1 MQFPSII
8 QYLWAKS
15 LDNLLFK
22 KIENKFTLKK
32 FLAKSKNTAIRLID
46 LIMSPFTFTAAKYFG
61 FVRMKGFA
69 RMPVSRFIFRKV
81 GVVPVTNHYY
91 EPLPNVLELK
101 SLDIPKLNPHINMNL
116 PNILAFLRD
125 LKYKDEIAKIDFESL
140 LNDGRPERFQFFLPQ
155 EAELYYLMIRNL
167 KPKIVLEVGSGF
179 SSKVAH
185 LAIQK
190 NKDEQSDYSGKLVC
204 IEPYENKWLEKMG
217 IEVIREKIENCNPSL
232 FSELSANDILFID
245 SSHQIKPEGDVLYE
259 YHRVI
264 PALNSGVY
272 VQIHD
277 IFYPRDYPA
286 KWLVDAHSFWNE
298 QYLLESFLMFNEKY
312 EIMIP
317 QNHLMQ
323 DYSQDMLNLL
333 TTPNLF
339 GEFNQSACSFW
350 FKRK

>member
-1 MQFPSII
+1 
-8 QYLWAKS
+8 
-15 LDNLLFK
+15 
-22 KIENKFTLKK
+22 
-32 FLAKSKNTAIRLID
+32 
-46 LIMSPFTFTAAKYFG
+46 
-61 FVRMKGFA
+61 MKGVA
-69 RMPVSRFIFRKV
+69 RMPVSRYVFRKV

-101 SLDIPKLNPHINMNL
+101 SLDEAKPNPHISMNI
-116 PNILAFLRD
+116 PNILNFIND
-125 LKYKDEIAKIDFESL
+125 FKYKDEIAQIDFESL

-167 KPKIVLEVGSGF
+167 KPNTVLEVGSGF

-190 NKDEQSDYSGKLVC
+190 NKDEQSDYTGKLIC
-204 IEPYENKWLEKMG
+204 IEPFENQWLEKMG
-217 IEVIREKIENCNPSL
+217 IEVIREKIEDCNPDL
-232 FSELSANDILFID
+232 FSSLKANDILFID
-245 SSHQIKPEGDVLYE
+245 SSHQIRPEGDVLHE

-264 PALNSGVY
+264 PALNSGVF

-277 IFYPRDYPA
+277 IFYPRNYPA

-312 EIMIP
+312 EIMVP
-317 QNHLMQ
+317 QNHLMR
-323 DYSQDMLNLL
+323 DYTNDMKNQLA
-333 TTPNLF
+333 TPNLF
-339 GEFNQSACSFW
+339 EEFNQFACSFW

>member
-1 MQFPSII
+1 M
-8 QYLWAKS
+8 
-15 LDNLLFK
+15 
-22 KIENKFTLKK
+22 
-32 FLAKSKNTAIRLID
+32 ID
-46 LIMSPFTFTAAKYFG
+46 LIMSPFTYIAAKYLG
-61 FVRMKGFA
+61 FVRMKGFE

-101 SLDIPKLNPHINMNL
+101 SLDIPELNPSITMNMHS
-116 PNILAFLRD
+116 ILDYIRD
-125 LKYKDEIAKIDFESL
+125 LKYKDEISQIDFESL
-140 LNDGRPERFQFFLPQ
+140 LNDARPERFQFFLPQ

-167 KPKIVLEVGSGF
+167 KPQTVLEVGSGF

-185 LAIQK
+185 IAIQK
-190 NKDEQSDYSGKLVC
+190 NKEEQSNYSGKLIC
-204 IEPYENKWLEKMG
+204 IEPYENEWLEKMG
-217 IEVIREKIENCNPSL
+217 IEVIREKIENCNPTL
-232 FSELSANDILFID
+232 FYELNANDILFID

-277 IFYPRDYPA
+277 IFYPRNYPQ

-312 EIMIP
+312 EILLP
-317 QNHLMQ
+317 QNHLMR
-323 DYSQDMLNLL
+323 DYSQDMLKLL
-333 TTPNLF
+333 TTPNLYS
-339 GEFNQSACSFW
+339 EFNQSACSFW

>member
-1 MQFPSII
+1 
-8 QYLWAKS
+8 
-15 LDNLLFK
+15 
-22 KIENKFTLKK
+22 
-32 FLAKSKNTAIRLID
+32 
-46 LIMSPFTFTAAKYFG
+46 
-61 FVRMKGFA
+61 
-69 RMPVSRFIFRKV
+69 
-81 GVVPVTNHYY
+81 
-91 EPLPNVLELK
+91 
-101 SLDIPKLNPHINMNL
+101 
-116 PNILAFLRD
+116 
-125 LKYKDEIAKIDFESL
+125 
-140 LNDGRPERFQFFLPQ
+140 
-155 EAELYYLMIRNL
+155 
-167 KPKIVLEVGSGF
+167 
-179 SSKVAH
+179 
-185 LAIQK
+185 
-190 NKDEQSDYSGKLVC
+190 
-204 IEPYENKWLEKMG
+204 MG